1 MREGRNRTID
11 YCRKNSESC
20 EQTGI
25 GAIPHE
31 WALRPLTEFAQQER
45 NAFSNGPFGSDL
57 LSNEL
62 QTQGVPVIYIRDISR
77 YVFNWRSRVYVSDQ
91 KATQLSAFS
100 VRFGDVLITKV
111 GSPPCEAAV
120 YNKDVPSVITQDVIR
135 LRPSKGVDSY
145 FLMLMINSLYA
156 QREVRKIKIEGTR
169 ERVSLTDFKKIKL
182 PFPPLPEQQKI
193 AAILSTWDEAI
204 EKTQSLIDQLRQ
216 RNKGLAQQLLTGK
229 KRLPAFAK
237 ASDGEETGRSVWKNY
252 SYGQILKRVRRPV
265 IWDDAALYNLISV
278 RRRSRGIFF
287 RDALY
292 GYQIKVKNLQ
302 TARTGDFLFS
312 KMQIV
317 HGASALVTS
326 EFDNSKISGSYISV
340 RTKDETRLS
349 MEFLNWYSK
358 LPEFYHQTYVSS
370 YGVHIEKMTFDFD
383 SFMTEKIRLPER
395 KEQNAIVAILNESK
409 KELELYQNKLFILQK
424 QKKGL
429 MQKLLTGEIR
439 VNTTKKS

>member
-216 RNKGLAQQLLTGK
+216 RNEGLAQQLLTGK
-229 KRLPAFAK
+229 KRLKGF
-237 ASDGEETGRSVWKNY
+237 SDAWTTVHIYQIAEPLNMINKEGLALDVLSCTKY
-252 SYGQILKRVRRPV
+252 SGLVKSLDYFGKRVYGADLRKYKIVPKGTFAYATNH
-265 IWDDAALYNLISV
+265 IEEGSIGYQKFSEDCLISPMYTV
-278 RRRSRGIFF
+278 F
-287 RDALY
+287 RTNGTVNDGFLLRLLKSDKMIYA
-292 GYQIKVKNLQ
+292 YQSN
-302 TARTGDFLFS
+302 
-312 KMQIV
+312 M
-317 HGASALVTS
+317 
-326 EFDNSKISGSYISV
+326 SGSIN
-340 RTKDETRLS
+340 RRGGLRWKD
-349 MEFLNWYSK
+349 F
-358 LPEFYHQTYVSS
+358 SS
-370 YGVHIEKMTFDFD
+370 ILT
-383 SFMTEKIRLPER
+383 SIPSI
-395 KEQNAIVAILNESK
+395 KEQMAIHAVLSQSDH
-409 KELELYQNKLFILQK
+409 ELKMHEQHLMVLRQ

-429 MQKLLTGEIR
+429 MQNLLTGKIR
-439 VNTTKKS
+439 VKPNS

>member
-120 YNKDVPSVITQDVIR
+120 YNKDIPSVITQDVIR

-216 RNKGLAQQLLTGK
+216 RNEGLAQQLLTGK
-229 KRLPAFAK
+229 KRLKNLDTPWSQLKFSDFLVESRIKGKNGLHSKKITVKLYGKGVFPKEEKRIGSKNTQYYVRHAGQFIYSKLDFLNGAFGLIPKEMDGFESTLDLPCFDIRTDRVNPSFLLRFACREEFYRKYTGGAIGGRK
-237 ASDGEETGRSVWKNY
+237 A
-252 SYGQILKRVRRPV
+252 KRVQV
-265 IWDDAALYNLISV
+265 N
-278 RRRSRGIFF
+278 
-287 RDALY
+287 
-292 GYQIKVKNLQ
+292 
-302 TARTGDFLFS
+302 
-312 KMQIV
+312 
-317 HGASALVTS
+317 
-326 EFDNSKISGSYISV
+326 
-340 RTKDETRLS
+340 
-349 MEFLNWYSK
+349 EFLN
-358 LPEFYHQTYVSS
+358 
-370 YGVHIEKMTFDFD
+370 
-383 SFMTEKIRLPER
+383 IRCHFPSEE
-395 KEQNAIVAILNESK
+395 EQQAIAKVLEMAE
-409 KELELYQNKLFILQK
+409 KELSTHERRLRILRQQK
-424 QKKGL
+424 HGL

-439 VNTTKKS
+439 VTA